1 MEIITGKE
9 KEPELKFKKETEIAV
24 HQGNPA
30 VTKKES
36 PMICRKKSG
45 SIISGKRY
53 EETSEKDKSLD
64 TDQEKN
70 LYGKDRKRLQDSLAS
85 AAIGEKFTHKRDGR
99 IKEKGTTEKKA
110 ENSRN
115 DQRDRHIGF
124 KTQAENR
131 KGRNILTNEQAKENY
146 RRTLKIKELS
156 GNLNIRSV
164 RTDPALRVNSPGSQA
179 AAIRTEGGEAGKRNA
194 PDMERNIRPA
204 GIAMGISGQAQSG
217 EALKSVGRNGKP
229 AEQLLRKEIKIS
241 GECRQRKKENQ
252 AIYRRG
258 EKNPTIVQ
266 RKGGNPTIVRRKEG
280 NPAILQRKERNQAI
294 CRRKET
300 HWALSKRKGQNQ
312 VIHRR
317 KGQNQVHNR
326 GEGQNPAIRRRKL
339 QFMFHKLSGSEEQDS
354 LGQMAKD
361 LFRMKATAVM
371 AKTAY
376 YLGALLAP
384 LSGMVFLA
392 AFPVVLIVVLLYCSP
407 IAAFMENPSG
417 DTPSIQEVLGEYYME
432 FNQAVSAN
440 AGENGT
446 VAYLHEKDGNY
457 ISNYMDTLM
466 VYMVQYGTG
475 DLGIVMDEK
484 HKHLLKKVFDEM
496 NGLEDKTVTT
506 TIRAGQSLGNVVT
519 SAYCACSICC
529 GQWAGG
535 PTASGAMPKADHT
548 IAVDA
553 ADPFVPM
560 GTRVI
565 MGGREYVV
573 EDTGAFAR
581 YGVQFDIYFDSHTA
595 ASNWGHVTMEAFLA
609 DGNENTV
616 SVTKKGSY
624 VKNLNFEDYIAL
636 GKLTGEQEELLRE
649 VMGADFRSEIPS
661 SGAGSDVANLA
672 LTKVGCQYSQERRY
686 EEGYY
691 DCSSLVQRCYAQFG
705 ISLPAIASTQGQ
717 YMVEQGLEVTEDMLE
732 PGDVIFYSYE
742 NNGQFR
748 NISHVAIYI
757 GNGRMVHASS
767 PERGVVNDPF
777 SPSNVGLYGRPGRGK

>member
-1 MEIITGKE
+1 MEIRTVKE
-9 KEPELKFKKETEIAV
+9 KEPELKLKKEAEIAV
-24 HQGNPA
+24 HKGNPA
-30 VTKKES
+30 VTKKEHQIVCS
-36 PMICRKKSG
+36 KESG
-45 SIISGKRY
+45 SALFEKRY
-53 EETSEKDKSLD
+53 EEDFQKENKDMA
-64 TDQEKN
+64 QEKI
-70 LYGKDRKRLQDSLAS
+70 LSGDCRKRSEDFLVS
-85 AAIGEKFTHKRDGR
+85 AAI
-99 IKEKGTTEKKA
+99 KEKHTQKKNGKIMENGVIEKKA
-110 ENSRN
+110 ESTWDNR
-115 DQRDRHIGF
+115 RDAHSGF
-124 KTQAENR
+124 HPRTEENKNIMTNLQAR
-131 KGRNILTNEQAKENY
+131 SDY
-146 RRTLKIKELS
+146 RRTINVRELSKDLKIRSARVGPMIHVKHS
-156 GNLNIRSV
+156 NNLADTSRE
-164 RTDPALRVNSPGSQA
+164 
-179 AAIRTEGGEAGKRNA
+179 EGGEALKRSNPGTDRTMQSDGNA
-194 PDMERNIRPA
+194 
-204 GIAMGISGQAQSG
+204 
-217 EALKSVGRNGKP
+217 
-229 AEQLLRKEIKIS
+229 AEIPNQTQTGNPSKLT
-241 GECRQRKKENQ
+241 GRKKKAAGRSLRREGKEN
-252 AIYRRG
+252 
-258 EKNPTIVQ
+258 
-266 RKGGNPTIVRRKEG
+266 RKIF
-280 NPAILQRKERNQAI
+280 
-294 CRRKET
+294 
-300 HWALSKRKGQNQ
+300 HRKGQNRA
-312 VIHRR
+312 VRM
-317 KGQNQVHNR
+317 R
-326 GEGQNPAIRRRKL
+326 GL
-339 QFMFHKLSGSEEQDS
+339 QFMLDQLSGSGEQDS

-361 LFRMKATAVM
+361 MIRMKASLVTGKAVR
-371 AKTAY
+371 
-376 YLGALLAP
+376 YLGAFLAP

-392 AFPVVLIVVLLYCSP
+392 AFPVVLIIVLLYCSP

-457 ISNYMDTLM
+457 VSNYMDTLM

-484 HKHLLKKVFDEM
+484 HKRLLKQVFDEM
-496 NGLEDKTVTT
+496 NSLEDKTVTT
-506 TIRAGQSLGNVVT
+506 TIQAGQSLGNVIT

-581 YGVQFDIYFDSHTA
+581 YGVQFDIYFDNHAA

-609 DGNENTV
+609 DGDENTV

-624 VKNLNFEDYIAL
+624 VKNLDFEDYIAL
-636 GKLTGEQEELLRE
+636 GKLTREQEELLRE
-649 VMGADFRSEIPS
+649 VMDADFRSEIPS
-661 SGAGSDVANLA
+661 SGTGSDAANLA

-705 ISLPAIASTQGQ
+705 INLPAIASTQGQ
-717 YMVEQGLEVTEDMLE
+717 YMVEHGLEVAKDMLE
-732 PGDVIFYSYE
+732 PGDLIFYSYE
-742 NNGQFR
+742 SNGQFR

>member
-1 MEIITGKE
+1 METITGKG
-9 KEPELKFKKETEIAV
+9 KKPELKFKKETGIAV

-36 PMICRKKSG
+36 LMICGKKSG
-45 SIISGKRY
+45 SIISGKRN

-64 TDQEKN
+64 TAQEKK
-70 LYGKDRKRLQDSLAS
+70 LYGKDRKRLQDSLVS
-85 AAIGEKFTHKRDGR
+85 SAIGEKLISKRDGI
-99 IKEKGTTEKKA
+99 IKEKGTIEKGIIEKKTTEKKSGG
-110 ENSRN
+110 SRN
-115 DQRDRHIGF
+115 GQSDRDIGF
-124 KTQAENR
+124 KPQAEDR

-164 RTDPALRVNSPGSQA
+164 RTGPILRVNSPGSQA
-179 AAIRTEGGEAGKRNA
+179 AAVRTEGGEAIKRSVS
-194 PDMERNIRPA
+194 DMERNIRPA
-204 GIAMGISGQAQSG
+204 ETVMGISDQAQSG
-217 EALKSVGRNGKP
+217 EALKSVGRIGKP

-258 EKNPTIVQ
+258 EKNPTILQ
-266 RKGGNPTIVRRKEG
+266 RKEGASIIVRRKEG
-280 NPAILQRKERNQAI
+280 TPAILQRKKGTPAIFQRKERNQAT
-294 CRRKET
+294 CRRREP
-300 HWALSKRKGQNQ
+300 HQAISKRKGQNQ

-317 KGQNQVHNR
+317 KGQNQVHHR
-326 GEGQNPAIRRRKL
+326 GKGQNPAIRRRKL

-361 LFRMKATAVM
+361 LLRMKASAVM
-371 AKTAY
+371 AKPAH

-417 DTPSIQEVLGEYYME
+417 DTLSIQEVLGEYYME
-432 FNQAVSAN
+432 FNQTVSAN

-446 VAYLHEKDGNY
+446 VVYLHEKDGNY
-457 ISNYMDTLM
+457 VSNYMDTLM

-484 HKHLLKKVFDEM
+484 HKRLLKKVFDEM

-565 MGGREYVV
+565 MGGKEYVV

-616 SVTKKGSY
+616 SVTQKGSY

-732 PGDVIFYSYE
+732 PGDVI
-742 NNGQFR
+742 
-748 NISHVAIYI
+748 
-757 GNGRMVHASS
+757 
-767 PERGVVNDPF
+767 
-777 SPSNVGLYGRPGRGK
+777 

>member
-1 MEIITGKE
+1 MEIKTVKE
-9 KEPELKFKKETEIAV
+9 NDPELKFKKEAEITL
-24 HQGNPA
+24 HKGNLT
-30 VTKKES
+30 VTGKEQQ
-36 PMICRKKSG
+36 IACRKKSA
-45 SIISGKRY
+45 SAILGKRY
-53 EETSEKDKSLD
+53 EEDSTKERSQDKI
-64 TDQEKN
+64 
-70 LYGKDRKRLQDSLAS
+70 LYGEDRTHARGLLVHAAAGEKTADKKDRVIR
-85 AAIGEKFTHKRDGR
+85 
-99 IKEKGTTEKKA
+99 GTKISEKKA
-110 ENSRN
+110 KNLGN
-115 DQRDRHIGF
+115 NQRDKEYSLKQQEGG
-124 KTQAENR
+124 R
-131 KGRNILTNEQAKENY
+131 KNKNILTNGEAKENY
-146 RRTLKIKELS
+146 RRTLKIRALS
-156 GNLNIRSV
+156 ENLKIRCV
-164 RTDPALRVNSPGSQA
+164 RTDAIPHVNNPGSDVRA
-179 AAIRTEGGEAGKRNA
+179 VRGKEEKRSN
-194 PDMERNIRPA
+194 PDTERNRSTDGSA
-204 GIAMGISGQAQSG
+204 A
-217 EALKSVGRNGKP
+217 EA
-229 AEQLLRKEIKIS
+229 A
-241 GECRQRKKENQ
+241 NQ
-252 AIYRRG
+252 AGPGETPKAMRNEKAVDRFMRR
-258 EKNPTIVQ
+258 EVKKN
-266 RKGGNPTIVRRKEG
+266 RKST
-280 NPAILQRKERNQAI
+280 Q
-294 CRRKET
+294 
-300 HWALSKRKGQNQ
+300 RKGQNQ
-312 VIHRR
+312 
-317 KGQNQVHNR
+317 
-326 GEGQNPAIRRRKL
+326 AIRRRKL
-339 QFMFHKLSGSEEQDS
+339 QFMLNKLSGSEEQDS

-361 LFRMKATAVM
+361 MIRMKASIVIGKAVR
-371 AKTAY
+371 

-384 LSGMVFLA
+384 LSGMIFLA

-407 IAAFMENPSG
+407 IAAFMEKPSA
-417 DTPSIQEVLGEYYME
+417 DIPSIQEVLGEYYME
-432 FNQAVSAN
+432 FNQSVSAS

-457 ISNYMDTLM
+457 VSNYMDTLM

-484 HKHLLKKVFDEM
+484 HKRLLKKVFDEM

-506 TIRAGQSLGNVVT
+506 TIQAGQSLGNVVT

-560 GTRVI
+560 GTRII

-581 YGVQFDIYFDSHTA
+581 YGVQFDIYFDSHAA
-595 ASNWGHVTMEAFLA
+595 ASSWGHVTMEAFLA

-616 SVTKKGSY
+616 SVTKKGCY
-624 VKNLNFEDYIAL
+624 VKNMNFEDYIAL
-636 GKLTGEQEELLRE
+636 GKLTREQEELLRE
-649 VMGADFRSEIPS
+649 VMSADFRSEIPS

-717 YMVEQGLEVTEDMLE
+717 YVVEQGLEVTEDMLE

-742 NNGQFR
+742 SNGQFR

-777 SPSNVGLYGRPGRGK
+777 SPSNIGLYGRPGRGK